1 MRYAMRKLWT
11 GLLAL
16 MLCLALAACERPA
29 AVDPEAAE
37 REVRSLEAMDTF
49 MTLTACGAHR
59 TEALDAVEAEIR
71 RLDALLSTGNPD
83 SEIATL
89 NRTGSGALSADARAL
104 VERALE
110 LYGETGGR
118 FDITVYPLMELWGFT
133 GGAHRVP
140 GDAEIAALLP
150 AVGADQLDYD
160 PDTGELVLG
169 AGQRIDLGGIAKGYT
184 SQRAM
189 ELYRAVGVTSGL
201 VSLGGNVQCL
211 GARPDG
217 TPWRIGIQDP
227 WGADGAM
234 SAVVEVVDQAVVTS
248 GGYERYFTDEATG
261 VTYHHILDP
270 ATGVPARSG
279 LASVT
284 IVSPDGTLADGLST
298 ALYIMGLD
306 AATDYWRA
314 HSGQFQAIFIDD
326 AGKIHATE
334 GLASSVKP
342 TGGAKLNLLMEKE

>member
-1 MRYAMRKLWT
+1 MRKLWT

-29 AVDPEAAE
+29 A
-37 REVRSLEAMDTF
+37 EAMDTF
-49 MTLTACGAHR
+49 MTLTACGSHR

-71 RLDALLSTGNPD
+71 RLDALLSTGDPG
-83 SEIATL
+83 SEISAL
-89 NRTGSGALSADARAL
+89 NRTGSGVLSTDVRAL
-104 VERALE
+104 VGRALE

-133 GGAHRVP
+133 DGAHRVP

-150 AVGADQLDYD
+150 AVDADQLQFDS
-160 PDTGELVLG
+160 DTGELVLG

-189 ELYRAVGVTSGL
+189 ELYRTAGVTSGL

-211 GARPDG
+211 GSRPDG

-248 GGYERYFTDEATG
+248 GGYERYFTDEVTG

-306 AATDYWRA
+306 VATDYWRV

-326 AGKIHATE
+326 AGKLYATE